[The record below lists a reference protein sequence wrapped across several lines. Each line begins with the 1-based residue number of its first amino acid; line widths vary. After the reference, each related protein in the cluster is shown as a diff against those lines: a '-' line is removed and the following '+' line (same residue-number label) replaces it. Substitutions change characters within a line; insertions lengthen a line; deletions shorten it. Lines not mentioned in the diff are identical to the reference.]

1 MIVADM
7 KKLELDSSQINSY
20 IVDSSTCNCGFCRA
34 CAIVNQQIELDLS
47 DFYS

>member
-1 MIVADM
+1 MIIADM
-7 KKLELDSSQINSY
+7 NKLESSIPESTSTVGY
-20 IVDSSTCNCGFCRA
+20 VSSCNCGFCRI